1 MSPERP
7 ATHPDGWDQCA
18 ELLAA
23 RIQALV
29 DQLTGIGAMVK
40 HGMAA
45 DAFGDLGTHLM
56 KVAKMGQRAL
66 DAHAQFHGLPCHQVY
81 VDSVIEFMEGLR

>member
-23 RIQALV
+23 RVQALV
-29 DQLTGIGAMVK
+29 DQIVGVSEMLKA
-40 HGMAA
+40 GMAVET
-45 DAFGDLGTHLM
+45 FGDLATHLG
-56 KVAKMGQRAL
+56 KCAAMGQRAL
-66 DAHAQFHGLPCHQVY
+66 DAHAAFHGLPCEKVF
-81 VDSVIEFMEGLR
+81 VDSVIEFMDGVK